1 MGNLAKFCKEF
12 TISRIYN
19 RKEKFQLFAQT
30 NDNLLEKEK
39 H

>member
-1 MGNLAKFCKEF
+1 MGNLAKFSKEF
-12 TISRIYN
+12 TISKIYN
-19 RKEKFQLFAQT
+19 KKEKFQLFGQT